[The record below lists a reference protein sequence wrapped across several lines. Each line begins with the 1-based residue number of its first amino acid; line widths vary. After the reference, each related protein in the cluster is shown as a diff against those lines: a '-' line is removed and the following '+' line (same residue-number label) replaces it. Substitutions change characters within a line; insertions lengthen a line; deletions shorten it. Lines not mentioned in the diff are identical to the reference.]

1 MTVAEQQRREQELY
15 RSLLPEIVDG
25 IRRNEERVALSE
37 HVLRQLPPDA
47 AGVDQQLLY
56 RWIQLTE
63 EKLETQ
69 RKRAAGLLAG
79 VMWIGVLAVVVP
91 VVGVLLGRLSF
102 GSWSVSGP
110 ALVGGVIAILAA
122 VRLPG
127 VTRRAYTRWMERELG

>member
-1 MTVAEQQRREQELY
+1 MTVAEQQRQEQELY

-37 HVLRQLPPDA
+37 RVLQELPADT

-63 EKLETQ
+63 EKLEMQ
-69 RKRAAGLLAG
+69 RKRAAALLAG

-102 GSWSVSGP
+102 GSWSVSGT
-110 ALVGGVIAILAA
+110 ALLGGVIAILAA
-122 VRLPG
+122 LRLPG
-127 VTRRAYTRWMERELG
+127 VTRRAYARWMERELG